1 MRWVHY
7 VQNYFLSWNNCTAL
21 KSLSVTAGRTQGS
34 VYTLGL
40 DRAKQVTENKP
51 WFTSSEYMFLITFAF
66 AFIYFEDFQILT
78 KIHYNPYSLYKIL
91 KGSKFHNG
99 KYHQISSE
107 F

>member
-1 MRWVHY
+1 MDNWVNPFENKLPLKQLHKI
-7 VQNYFLSWNNCTAL
+7 FIWN
-21 KSLSVTAGRTQGS
+21 KSYDYIKVS

-40 DRAKQVTENKP
+40 DRAKQVTGNKP
-51 WFTSSEYMFLITFAF
+51 WITHLEYMLLFTSAF
-66 AFIYFEDFQILT
+66 TFIYFEDFQILT

-91 KGSKFHNG
+91 KGSKFHND